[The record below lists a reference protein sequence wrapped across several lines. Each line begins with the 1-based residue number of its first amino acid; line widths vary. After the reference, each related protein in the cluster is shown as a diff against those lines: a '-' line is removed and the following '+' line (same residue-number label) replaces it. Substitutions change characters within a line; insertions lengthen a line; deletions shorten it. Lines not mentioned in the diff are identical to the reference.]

1 MAHVLKH
8 DAQTQPSSAAGGK
21 VAGLAGFNLNDLAM
35 EGKQRLE
42 DCRKQVQEMI
52 ALAKQDAERLR
63 EDARRRGY
71 EEGKLQA
78 NVDSERRIAEQAE
91 TRAREGLQRL
101 QQAVE
106 QLHNAHDSWMQ
117 QYAQSLSRIAIAAA
131 QRVIMHRLD
140 QEPGLLVR
148 WAEEA
153 LRSTR
158 SAQRLI
164 VAVHPETLAELGGA
178 FDQLLSQ
185 SDLPEQT
192 HVEADE
198 SVDRHGVLVR
208 QPGGEIN
215 AGLMAQLRRLEEML
229 A

>member
-1 MAHVLKH
+1 MAHVLKSK
-8 DAQTQPSSAAGGK
+8 TQGERPATVNEVS
-21 VAGLAGFNLNDLAM
+21 GLAGFNLSDLAN
-35 EGKQRLE
+35 EGKMRLDE
-42 DCRKQVQEMI
+42 CRKQVQAMI
-52 ALAKQDAERLR
+52 AQAQEEAQCLR
-63 EDARRRGY
+63 EEARQAGY
-71 EEGKLQA
+71 DEGTAQA
-78 NVDSERRIAEQAE
+78 NVDAERRIAEQAE

-106 QLHNAHDSWMQ
+106 QLHAIHEAWMN
-117 QYAQSLSRIAIAAA
+117 QYAESLSRVALAAA
-131 QRVIMHRLD
+131 ERVIMHRLD
-140 QEPGLLVR
+140 QDRDLLVR

-178 FDQLLSQ
+178 LDQLLSQ

-192 HVEADE
+192 HIEPDE
-198 SVDRHGVLVR
+198 SVDRNDVVVR
-208 QPGGEIN
+208 QLGGEIN
-215 AGLMAQLRRLEEML
+215 AGLTAQLRRLEEML